1 MNELSKPI
9 RNTDD
14 EAKKLIIEALEGQNT
29 YGFDID
35 SMFYIKSED
44 RWVVIEFLK
53 TNHKFVRPST
63 SHPNRY
69 WHKNW
74 RKFVTL
80 WRLVEALGNAE
91 LYLVNYE
98 DETHALSQGRSDREF
113 RIIKVVNVIPGE
125 KGRLEEDEAFKERYA
140 RISFEEF
147 KRWYQSLN
155 ERAGAL

>member
-1 MNELSKPI
+1 MNNFSKPI

-14 EAKKLIIEALEGQNT
+14 ETKKLIIEALEGQNT
-29 YGFDID
+29 YGFDVD
-35 SMFYIKSED
+35 SMFYIESKGL
-44 RWVVIEFLK
+44 WVVIEFLK
-53 TNHKFVRPST
+53 TNHKNVRPSD

-69 WHKNW
+69 WRKNW

-80 WRLVEALGNAE
+80 WKLVESLGNAE

-98 DETHALSQGRSDREF
+98 DETHAQSQGRSDREF

-125 KGRLEEDEAFKERYA
+125 NGWLEEDEDFGKRYKQ
-140 RISFEEF
+140 ITFEEF
-147 KRWYQSLN
+147 KKWYQSFN